1 MAFGEILEQ
10 IGGMGRFQMIHT
22 MLLTIP
28 VLFMASH
35 NLLQNFT
42 AAIPGHHCQ
51 VRLSPNSSEH
61 PNVTYPLGA
70 GQLLRVSI
78 PLDSKQ
84 RLEKC
89 RRFTD
94 AQWYL
99 LNASVTRENQ
109 TETESC
115 ADGWFYDRTQF
126 TSTIVSEWDLVCDQ
140 RKLREMAQ
148 SVYMAGVL
156 IGALVLG
163 GLADRFGRRALTIW
177 SFFQMAVM
185 GVCTAFSPNYVSYC
199 VFRFLTG
206 MAFSGFGLSI
216 ACLIVEWIPT
226 QYRTITI
233 ALTGLAYTLGQI
245 LLAGLAYA
253 IRDWRW
259 LQVAVSAPFLVFLL
273 YSWWYAE
280 SARWLVQSGQAS
292 KAVGVL
298 QRVARINNKQE
309 VGAKI
314 TTKVLLS
321 SMEKELSSCK
331 SSYTI
336 SDLVR
341 TPAIRRIFFCL
352 SMVWFSVSFSYY
364 GLVMDLQNFGVSI
377 YLIQVIFGAVDL
389 PAKLVVTITMS
400 YIGRRVSLT
409 AFLVTAGT
417 IIITNLFVPFEMQ
430 TLRTA
435 LAVIGKGCLSAAFN
449 CVFLF
454 TTELYPTPIRQT
466 GLGFGSTMARVGGM
480 VSPLT
485 NMLQDYYPF
494 LPPIVYGALPIS
506 AGIIA
511 CLLPETLNVPLP
523 DTIEDV
529 ENRCRKTKKK
539 NEEEIAQEKI
549 LLQRQE
555 KVLFKETC

>member
-1 MAFGEILEQ
+1 MAFGELLEQ
-10 IGGMGRFQMIHT
+10 VGGMGRFQYIHT
-22 MLLTIP
+22 LLLTIP

-51 VRLSPNSSEH
+51 VRTAPNGSES
-61 PNVTYPLGA
+61 PNVTHRLGP
-70 GQLLRVSI
+70 GDLLRVSI
-78 PLDSKQ
+78 PTDSKQ

-89 RRFTD
+89 RRFTE
-94 AQWYL
+94 AQWFL
-99 LNASVTRENQ
+99 LDTNITWGNQ
-109 TETESC
+109 TNMDTEPCS
-115 ADGWFYDRTQF
+115 DGWVYDTTQY
-126 TSTIVSEWDLVCDQ
+126 TSTIITEWDLVCDR

-163 GLADRFGRRALTIW
+163 GLADRFGRKALTIW
-177 SFFQMAVM
+177 SFLQMAVT
-185 GVCTAFSPNYVSYC
+185 GTCTAFSPNYVSYC
-199 VFRFLTG
+199 IFRFLNG
-206 MAFSGFGLSI
+206 MALSGFGLSI
-216 ACLIVEWIPT
+216 ACLVVEWIPT

-233 ALTGLAYTLGQI
+233 AISGLSYTLGQI
-245 LLAGLAYA
+245 LLAGLSYA

-259 LQVAVSAPFLVFLL
+259 LQVAVSAPYFLFLL

-280 SARWLVQSGQAS
+280 SARWLIQSGQAN

-298 QRVARINNKQE
+298 RRVARINKKRE
-309 VGAKI
+309 AGARI
-314 TTKVLLS
+314 TTEVLLS

-331 SSYTI
+331 STYTI

-341 TPAIRRIFFCL
+341 TPTIRRIFCCL

-389 PAKLVVTITMS
+389 PAKLLVTISMS
-400 YIGRRVSLT
+400 YIGRKFSLA
-409 AFLVTAGT
+409 AFLISAGI
-417 IIITNLFVPFEMQ
+417 IIITNLFVPLEMQ
-430 TLRTA
+430 TVRTA

-454 TTELYPTPIRQT
+454 TTELYPTPVRQT

-480 VSPLT
+480 VSPLAK
-485 NMLQDYYPF
+485 MLEDYYAF
-494 LPPIVYGALPIS
+494 LPPIVYGAIPIT

-529 ENRCRKTKKK
+529 ENRSRKK
-539 NEEEIAQEKI
+539 NKEEIAQEKI

-555 KVLFKETC
+555 KVLFRETC

>member
-1 MAFGEILEQ
+1 MAFGELLEQ
-10 IGGMGRFQMIHT
+10 IGGMGRFQYIHT

-51 VRLSPNSSEH
+51 VHLAPNGSEY
-61 PNVTYPLGA
+61 PNITHLQSA
-70 GQLLRVSI
+70 GQ
-78 PLDSKQ
+78 
-84 RLEKC
+84 LEKC

-99 LNASVTRENQ
+99 LNASVPRANE
-109 TETESC
+109 TETEPC
-115 ADGWFYDRTQF
+115 AEGWFYDQTHF
-126 TSTIVSEWDLVCDQ
+126 TSTIVSEWDLVCDR

-148 SVYMAGVL
+148 SIYMGGVL

-163 GLADRFGRRALTIW
+163 GLADRYVALIIW
-177 SFFQMAVM
+177 SFFQMAVT
-185 GVCTAFSPNYVSYC
+185 GTCAAFSPNYASYC
-199 VFRFLTG
+199 FFRFLTG
-206 MAFSGFGLSI
+206 MAQSGFGLSI

-233 ALTGLAYTLGQI
+233 ALTGLSYTVGQI
-245 LLAGLAYA
+245 LLAGLAYS

-259 LQVAVSAPFLVFLL
+259 LQVAVSAPYLAFLL

-280 SARWLVQSGQAS
+280 SARWLIQSGQAS

-298 QRVARINNKQE
+298 QRVARINKKE
-309 VGAKI
+309 EAGARI
-314 TTKVLLS
+314 TTEVLLS

-331 SSYTI
+331 SRYTI

-341 TPAIRRIFFCL
+341 TPTIRRIFFCL
-352 SMVWFSVSFSYY
+352 SVVWFSVSFSYY

-377 YLIQVIFGAVDL
+377 YLIQVIFGAVDF
-389 PAKLVVTITMS
+389 PAKLIVTITMS

-417 IIITNLFVPFEMQ
+417 IIITNLFVPLEMQ

-449 CVFLF
+449 CIFLF
-454 TTELYPTPIRQT
+454 TTELYPTPVRQT

-485 NMLQDYYPF
+485 KMLEDYYSF
-494 LPPIVYGALPIS
+494 LPPIVYGVFPIT

-529 ENRCRKTKKK
+529 ENSQPQWRDS
-539 NEEEIAQEKI
+539 
-549 LLQRQE
+549 LL
-555 KVLFKETC
+555 

>member
-1 MAFGEILEQ
+1 MAFGELLEQ
-10 IGGMGRFQMIHT
+10 VGGMGRFQLIHT
-22 MLLTIP
+22 LLLTIP

-51 VRLSPNSSEH
+51 VRVTPNGSEY
-61 PNVTYPLGA
+61 PNTTHLLGT
-70 GQLLRVSI
+70 GDLLRVSI
-78 PLDSKQ
+78 PVDSKQ

-89 RRFTD
+89 RRFTH

-99 LNASVTRENQ
+99 LDTNAT
-109 TETESC
+109 TESQMETDTEPC
-115 ADGWFYDRTQF
+115 TDGWVYDRTQF
-126 TSTIVSEWDLVCDQ
+126 ASTVVTEWDLVCDR

-163 GLADRFGRRALTIW
+163 GLADRFGRKALTIW
-177 SFFQMAVM
+177 SFLQMAVT
-185 GVCTAFSPNYVSYC
+185 GICTAFSPNFVSYC
-199 VFRFLTG
+199 VFRFLNG
-206 MAFSGFGLSI
+206 MALSGFGLSI
-216 ACLIVEWIPT
+216 ACLVVEWIPT

-233 ALTGLAYTLGQI
+233 AVTGLSYTLGQI
-245 LLAGLAYA
+245 LLAGLSYC

-259 LQVAVSAPFLVFLL
+259 LQVAVSAPYFLFLL

-280 SARWLVQSGQAS
+280 SARWLIQSGQAS

-298 QRVARINNKQE
+298 QRVARINKKQE
-309 VGAKI
+309 AGTRI
-314 TTKVLLS
+314 TTEVLLS
-321 SMEKELSSCK
+321 SMEKELASCK
-331 SSYTI
+331 STYTI

-341 TPAIRRIFFCL
+341 TPTIRRIFCCL

-377 YLIQVIFGAVDL
+377 YVIQVIFGAVDL
-389 PAKLVVTITMS
+389 PAKLIVTISMS
-400 YIGRRVSLT
+400 YIGRKFSLT
-409 AFLVTAGT
+409 AFLISAGV
-417 IIITNLFVPFEMQ
+417 IIITNLFVPLEMQ
-430 TLRTA
+430 TLRTT

-454 TTELYPTPIRQT
+454 TTELYPTPVRQT

-480 VSPLT
+480 VSPLAK
-485 NMLQDYYPF
+485 MLEDYYAF
-494 LPPIVYGALPIS
+494 LPPIVYGVIPIS

-511 CLLPETLNVPLP
+511 CFLPETLNVPLP

-529 ENRCRKTKKK
+529 ENRSKKK

-549 LLQRQE
+549 LLQSQE
-555 KVLFKETC
+555 KFLFKETC

>member
-1 MAFGEILEQ
+1 MAFGELLEQ
-10 IGGMGRFQMIHT
+10 IGGMGRFQYIHT

-51 VRLSPNSSEH
+51 VHLAPNGSEY
-61 PNVTYPLGA
+61 PNITHLQSA

-78 PLDSKQ
+78 PLDNKQ

-99 LNASVTRENQ
+99 LNASVPRANE
-109 TETESC
+109 TETEPC
-115 ADGWFYDRTQF
+115 AEGWFYDQTHF
-126 TSTIVSEWDLVCDQ
+126 TSTIVSEWDLVCDR

-148 SVYMAGVL
+148 SIYMGGVL

-163 GLADRFGRRALTIW
+163 GLADRYVALIIW
-177 SFFQMAVM
+177 SFFQMAVT
-185 GVCTAFSPNYVSYC
+185 GTCAAFSPNYASYC
-199 VFRFLTG
+199 FFRFLTG
-206 MAFSGFGLSI
+206 MAQSGFG
-216 ACLIVEWIPT
+216 LIVEWIPT

-233 ALTGLAYTLGQI
+233 ALTGLSYTVGQI
-245 LLAGLAYA
+245 LLAGLAYS

-259 LQVAVSAPFLVFLL
+259 LQVAVSAPYLAFLL
-273 YSWWYAE
+273 YSWYVWYAE
-280 SARWLVQSGQAS
+280 SARWLIQSGQAS

-298 QRVARINNKQE
+298 QRVARINKKE
-309 VGAKI
+309 EAGARI
-314 TTKVLLS
+314 TTEVWRKRGGENS
-321 SMEKELSSCK
+321 PSHCK
-331 SSYTI
+331 K
-336 SDLVR
+336 
-341 TPAIRRIFFCL
+341 
-352 SMVWFSVSFSYY
+352 MFSVSFSYY

-377 YLIQVIFGAVDL
+377 YLIQVIFGAVDF
-389 PAKLVVTITMS
+389 PAKLIVTITMS

-417 IIITNLFVPFEMQ
+417 IIITNLFVPLEMQ

-449 CVFLF
+449 CIFLF
-454 TTELYPTPIRQT
+454 TTELYPTPVRQT

-485 NMLQDYYPF
+485 KMLEDYYSF
-494 LPPIVYGALPIS
+494 LPPIVYGVFPIT

-529 ENRCRKTKKK
+529 ENSPPMLAREFWELKSIQF
-539 NEEEIAQEKI
+539 NYSMLIA
-549 LLQRQE
+549 
-555 KVLFKETC
+555 